1 MKIVILGSGK
11 WGTALGSLLTEN
23 KKKYEFWKIGT
34 EISDS
39 SIIVNCLP
47 TQAMRK
53 VLENHGK
60 NLKNFIFVNGAKGI
74 EQKTHKI
81 PYEIATDILG
91 KNIDYFTL
99 MGPGFAQEIVDKMPT
114 LVNIGYVNAKN
125 SKLVQ
130 DFFQTDYF
138 RIRLVKE
145 IKALEI
151 AGGFKNVYAIACGI
165 AEGLGYGA
173 NTKIKLILI
182 AIEEFYAFSKSMH
195 MNINQD
201 MLAGTIGDLILT
213 CTSTESRNFSFGKML
228 AEKKIKNALA
238 EINQT
243 VEGFTTADS
252 IPYFEKASNLKL
264 KLAHFVY
271 DVIKADKSVEVKRSF
286 LEFVKSV

>member
-11 WGTALGSLLTEN
+11 WGTALGSLLSEN

-34 EISDS
+34 EISDN

-47 TQAMRK
+47 TQVMRK

-81 PYEIATDILG
+81 PYEITSDVLG
-91 KNIDYFTL
+91 SKIDYFTL
-99 MGPGFAQEIVDKMPT
+99 IGPGFAAEIVDKMPT
-114 LVNIGYVNAKN
+114 LVNIGYVRSQN

-130 DFFQTDYF
+130 SLFQTDYF

-173 NTKIKLILI
+173 NTKIKLILV

-213 CTSTESRNFSFGKML
+213 CTSTESRNFSFGQML
-228 AEKKIKNALA
+228 AEKKIKTALA

-252 IPYFEKASNLKL
+252 IPYFEKKSNLKL
-264 KLAHFVY
+264 NLAHFVF
-271 DVIKADKSVEVKRSF
+271 DVIKENNNRKVKKKF
-286 LEFVKSV
+286 LDFVKSV